1 MNLLHQD
8 NVGEILEKNGAD
20 SPLKMT
26 GPSPMKPRSLQPP
39 HTGGRTRITSPLK
52 PIHPDESENMNPDEV
67 IMIPLG
73 TINSFFYRLFFYV
86 LYICPILFP
95 RNDG

>member
-67 IMIPLG
+67 IMIG